1 MAADSERLAA
11 YTMRELPDDDR
22 PRERLL
28 AHGAEVLSDAEL
40 VAILLRSGPPG
51 ENVVEMARR
60 LINTSG
66 GLAGLAR
73 ADLKALQR
81 ARGLGPAK
89 AAELAAAI
97 ELGRRVQQVDPD
109 SRPML
114 GTPEAVA
121 SLLGPRLTGKTKEHF
136 FAICVDTRSRLLG
149 SLTPLLRGTVNA
161 VSIRPAE
168 AFREAIVIEAP
179 SVVLAHNHPSG
190 DPRPSAPD
198 LTVTKLLYAAGQL
211 LDIEV
216 LDHVIIG
223 QNSYFSFQK
232 EGISFGRDAYP

>member
-1 MAADSERLAA
+1 MAAHSERLAA

-40 VAILLRSGPPG
+40 VAILLRSGPSG

-60 LINTSG
+60 LINESG
-66 GLAGLAR
+66 GIAGLAR

-81 ARGLGPAK
+81 VRGLGPAK

-114 GTPEAVA
+114 GTPEAVS

-161 VSIRPAE
+161 VSVRPAE

-179 SVVLAHNHPSG
+179 SVVLVHNHPSG

-223 QNSYFSFQK
+223 QNSFFSFQK
-232 EGISFGRDAYP
+232 EGISFGRDASP